1 MSLLI
6 DEVFMLEIR
15 DVKYKRGLLKALNK
29 IIWVQN
35 DLFGRHYLACAEGR
49 EDGGNSSTE
58 EGEPRAECGRD
69 GGQRLEG
76 LGGIDEEEVGSWK
89 EKVTV
94 LETEFPGDGH
104 D

>member
-29 IIWVQN
+29 VLWVQN

-49 EDGGNSSTE
+49 EDGGSSSTE
-58 EGEPRAECGRD
+58 EGEVRAGSGRTCGAS
-69 GGQRLEG
+69 
-76 LGGIDEEEVGSWK
+76 LGDIDEERVGSGK
-89 EKVTV
+89 ENVTV
-94 LETEFPGDGH
+94 FETELPGDRN